1 MELLGVDRVLDG
13 GHLDAELPE
22 PGMLLAQRGVIFHFK
37 GEVMRQARAQATR
50 LVSRQAEESQH
61 RTWRKIFVA
70 GVIEVRATLFIE
82 IVSLLDQ
89 AKTHLLNEEI
99 LGSLGVAGD
108 RRDVVEAAKREVRR
122 NLWKRLW
129 PSFGG
134 DLKLVAPRR

>member
-1 MELLGVDRVLDG
+1 MVDAQGLLL
-13 GHLDAELPE
+13 
-22 PGMLLAQRGVIFHFK
+22 
-37 GEVMRQARAQATR
+37 EV
-50 LVSRQAEESQH
+50 QH
-61 RTWRKIFVA
+61 DLRKIFVA

-134 DLKLVAPRR
+134 DLKLVAPADKIFFGLGPESGP